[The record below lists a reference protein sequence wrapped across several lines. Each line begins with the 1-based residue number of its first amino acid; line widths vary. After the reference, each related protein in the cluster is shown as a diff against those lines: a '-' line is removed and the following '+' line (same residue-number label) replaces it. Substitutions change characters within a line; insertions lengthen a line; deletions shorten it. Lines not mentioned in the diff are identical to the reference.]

1 MTSRNH
7 MFKNIESTLYILC
20 LCLIVMN
27 TSAAEIPSP
36 KVTRSAWNGYE
47 RLDFEVD
54 GRGCLLVA
62 PKAVA
67 AGKPWIWRTEF
78 FGHEPQA
85 DVELLGRG
93 FHVAYMDLQDMYG
106 APVGLDHMDRF
117 YAHLT
122 RTYGL
127 SSKTVL
133 EGFSR
138 GGLFAYNWAARHPDR
153 VAAIYAD
160 APVCDF
166 KSWPAGWGRL
176 KGSGPDWEKCK
187 RAYGLTDE
195 QARAYRGNPVD
206 NLAPLARAKI
216 PILHVCG
223 GADEVVPVEENTQIV
238 EKRYRELGGNI
249 IVITKPDC
257 GHHPHSLTN
266 PAPIVRFV
274 VENTVGKNG
283 K

>member
-1 MTSRNH
+1 
-7 MFKNIESTLYILC
+7 
-20 LCLIVMN
+20 
-27 TSAAEIPSP
+27 
-36 KVTRSAWNGYE
+36 
-47 RLDFEVD
+47 VD

-62 PKAVA
+62 PKLAA
-67 AGKPWIWRTEF
+67 AGKPWVWRTEF

-85 DVELLGRG
+85 DIELLGQG
-93 FHVAYMDLQDMYG
+93 FHVAYMDVQDMYG
-106 APVGLDHMDRF
+106 APVALDHMDRF
-117 YAHLT
+117 YAYLT
-122 RTYGL
+122 RTRGL
-127 SSKTVL
+127 SAKTVL

-153 VAAIYAD
+153 VAALYAD

-176 KGSGPDWEKCK
+176 KGSAPDWEKCK
-187 RAYGLTDE
+187 QAYGFTDE

-223 GADEVVPVEENTQIV
+223 GADEVVPVEENTQLV

-274 VENTVGKNG
+274 VENTVGLKKANP
-283 K
+283 

>member
-1 MTSRNH
+1 MIEKLNH
-7 MFKNIESTLYILC
+7 AAWALGLC
-20 LCLIVMN
+20 LFAMN
-27 TSAAEIPSP
+27 TPAAENPPPTI
-36 KVTRSAWNGYE
+36 KRSDWNGYE
-47 RLDFEVD
+47 RLEFAVD
-54 GRGCLLVA
+54 GRGCLLVV
-62 PKAVA
+62 PKTAA

-85 DVELLGRG
+85 DLALLGNG
-93 FHVAYMDLQDMYG
+93 FHVAYMDVQDMYG

-117 YAHLT
+117 YDHLT

-127 SSKTVL
+127 SAKTVL

-138 GGLFAYNWAARHPDR
+138 GGLFAYNWAARHPGW
-153 VAAIYAD
+153 VAALYAD

-166 KSWPAGWGRL
+166 KSWPAGWGRV
-176 KGSGPDWEKCK
+176 KGSPADWEKCK
-187 RAYGLTDE
+187 RVYGFTDE

-223 GADEVVPVEENTQIV
+223 GADEVVPVEENTQLL

-249 IVITKPDC
+249 VVITKPEC

-274 VENTVGKNG
+274 LENTVGLK
-283 K
+283 